1 MTKALEFV
9 FDPGGPNSYL
19 AWKALPPILE
29 RTGAMLVYRPV
40 SLGGLFKLTGNRP
53 PLVRYADSPA
63 KWAYEQLEFQRFVA
77 AHRIPFRMNPKF
89 PQNTLTLMRVAV
101 ACEDADT
108 LDRFVPA
115 VMTAMWEQQRD
126 LGDPAVIAATL
137 DETGLDGQ
145 ALINRAAEQSIKDGL
160 MARTEAAVARG
171 AFGVPTFFVG
181 DEMFWGKERL
191 GQVES
196 TLGVST

>member
-1 MTKALEFV
+1 MAELEFV

-63 KWAYEQLEFQRFVA
+63 KWAYEQLEFQRFIA
-77 AHRIPFRMNPKF
+77 AHCIPFRMNPKF

-101 ACEDADT
+101 ACEEADT

-137 DETGLDGQ
+137 DEAALDGQ
-145 ALINRAAEQSIKDGL
+145 ALITRAAEQSIKDGL

-196 TLGVST
+196 ALGVST